1 MMAKKKPSQEP
12 ASPSLRDRANE
23 AYGGARERAIGAYDE
38 ARERAIEAYGSARE
52 RASAAK
58 DKAGQ
63 GIDGAPLLAL
73 GGGLALGALI
83 AAFLPKTQAEGKL
96 MGPLGGRIADG
107 ARTAANAAKEA
118 GREKLSELNITRD
131 AGKGAVKSLLD
142 GLGEAARTGGNAAI
156 GAVRNKG

>member
-1 MMAKKKPSQEP
+1 MAKKKPSQEP
-12 ASPSLRDRANE
+12 ASTSLRGRATE
-23 AYGGARERAIGAYDE
+23 AYDEARERAIGAYDG

-63 GIDGAPLLAL
+63 GIGEAPLLAL

-83 AAFLPKTQAEGKL
+83 AAFLPKTQTEEKL
-96 MGPLGGRIADG
+96 MGPLGGRIKDS
-107 ARTAANAAKEA
+107 ARAAASAAKDA

-131 AGKGAVKSLLD
+131 AGKGAMKSLLD
-142 GLGEAARTGGNAAI
+142 GLGEAARTGGQAAI

>member
-1 MMAKKKPSQEP
+1 MMARKKTSSEP

-23 AYGGARERAIGAYDE
+23 AYGGARERAIEAYDG

-58 DKAGQ
+58 DKAGK
-63 GIDGAPLLAL
+63 GVGEAPLIAL

-83 AAFLPKTQAEGKL
+83 AALLPKTKAEEKL
-96 MGPLGGRIADG
+96 MGPLGGRITEG
-107 ARTAANAAKEA
+107 ARSAASAAKEA

-131 AGKGAVKSLLD
+131 AGKGAMKSLLD
-142 GLGEAARTGGNAAI
+142 GLGEAARTGGQAAI
-156 GAVRNKG
+156 GSVRNKG